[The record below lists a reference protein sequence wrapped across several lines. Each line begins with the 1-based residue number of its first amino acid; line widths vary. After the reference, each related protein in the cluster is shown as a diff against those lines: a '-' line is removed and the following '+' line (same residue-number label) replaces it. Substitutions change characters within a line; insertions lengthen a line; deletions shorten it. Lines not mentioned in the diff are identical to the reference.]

1 MPMRLAS
8 SAFGQNE
15 PIPVRFTCDG
25 DNRPPPLTWSGA
37 PATTR
42 SYALVCRDP
51 DAPGRTWYH
60 WAAFDIPVAVQG
72 LDGGAPPGATMRQA
86 INDFRKRGYGGPC
99 PPQGHGRH
107 RYQFTLY
114 ALDVEHLDVPAG
126 AECRE
131 VERAAR
137 ARTLDSADLTGIY
150 QR

>member
-1 MPMRLAS
+1 MPMRLTS
-8 SAFGQNE
+8 SAFGNHE
-15 PIPVRFTCDG
+15 PMPSRFTCDG
-25 DNRPPPLTWSGA
+25 DDRPPPLTWSGA

-51 DAPGRTWYH
+51 DAPGGTWYH
-60 WAAFDIPVAVQG
+60 WAAFDIPVAVHG
-72 LDGGAPPGATMRQA
+72 LDGAAPPGATMRQA
-86 INDFRKRGYGGPC
+86 INDFHKRGYGGPC

-114 ALDVEHLDVPAG
+114 ALDVDHLDVAPG
-126 AECRE
+126 SDCRT

-137 ARTLDSADLTGIY
+137 GRALDSADLTGVY

>member
-8 SAFGQNE
+8 SAFSQNE

-25 DNRPPPLTWSGA
+25 DNRPPPFSWSGA
-37 PATTR
+37 PAKTR

-72 LDGGAPPGATMRQA
+72 LDGSAPPGATMRQA

-99 PPQGHGRH
+99 PPPGHGRH

-137 ARTLDSADLTGIY
+137 ARTLDSVDLTGIY